1 MDSARDGQS
10 GDRHFSHAQLALANW
25 APVLRADVPSQEPLA
40 NAFKKWAEH
49 FERCEDCAGSYS
61 SPDVLCA
68 AGRRWFS
75 AWDRLACHSVPR
87 TK

>member
-1 MDSARDGQS
+1 MDSARDRQS
-10 GDRHFSHAQLALANW
+10 GDRHFSHSQLALANW

-40 NAFKKWAEH
+40 NAFKKWA
-49 FERCEDCAGSYS
+49 DCTGSYS

-68 AGRRWFS
+68 AGRRWFNG
-75 AWDRLACHSVPR
+75 WDRLACHSVPR